1 MATPL
6 RSPPRIEPCTDFPT
20 PSDIGQEVPCP
31 RRTRPVA
38 LVLLAAG
45 ALLIGSLGY
54 LIGRESAPVP
64 EACRRAAALGERV
77 AVTAIADLS
86 TIREGMLVFLDG
98 ERTEADSILSEA
110 RLDVEEL
117 ERLQVRLAEAAE
129 GCRSG

>member
-20 PSDIGQEVPCP
+20 ASDIGQDVPCP
-31 RRTRPVA
+31 RRSRPIV
-38 LVLLAAG
+38 LVLLVAAG
-45 ALLIGSLGY
+45 LLIGSLGY
-54 LIGRESAPVP
+54 LIGREAAPVP
-64 EACRRAAALGERV
+64 SACERAAALGERA
-77 AVTAIADLS
+77 AVTAIADLT

-110 RLDVEEL
+110 RLDVAEL
-117 ERLQVRLAEAAE
+117 EAIRADLAEAVE